1 MSGTSAKP
9 ASGLKVA
16 VVGGSIG
23 GLTAALVLRDIG
35 CDVDVYERSSSAL
48 EGYGAGIVAH
58 DEAVRYFRERTE
70 VAVDDV
76 TLKVPWFR
84 YVNHDGET
92 VFEEP
97 NIWRYSSWNTIY
109 RGLLGQ
115 FDGARYQR
123 GEALAGIEQVGDR
136 VKARFESGRVVEC
149 DLLVCADGNMS
160 TARRLLMPDV
170 EPDYAGYVG
179 WRGMIAESEVAATI
193 QERLADAI
201 TYFVPSRSQFL
212 IYPIPSLEGS
222 IARGERLFNFVWYRN
237 TPDETLRELLTDRE
251 GVQREFS
258 LPPGALATQH
268 LAEFRRDAEEILP
281 ARIAEV
287 VTQIP
292 DPFLQ
297 AIVDVSV
304 PHMAVGRVCLVGD
317 AAFVGRPH
325 AAAGTAKA
333 ASDAWALAEALVT
346 ADGNVEGAIS
356 RWEPRQL
363 SVGRNLV
370 ERVQYIGDRAFVKDT
385 WVPGDKSLQFG
396 LYGPGD

>member
-1 MSGTSAKP
+1 MPGTNRKP
-9 ASGLKVA
+9 ALGLKVA
-16 VVGGSIG
+16 VVGGSVG

-35 CDVDVYERSSSAL
+35 CDLDVYERSSSAL

-58 DEAVRYFRERTE
+58 DEAVRYFRERTD
-70 VAVDDV
+70 VAVDGV

-84 YVNHDGET
+84 YVNRDGDT

-115 FDGARYQR
+115 FDEARYHR
-123 GEALAGIEQVGDR
+123 GEALGDIEQTGDR
-136 VKARFESGRVVEC
+136 VQARFESGRVVEC
-149 DLLVCADGNMS
+149 DLLVCADGATS
-160 TARRLLMPDV
+160 TARRLLMPEV
-170 EPDYAGYVG
+170 EPEYAGYVG
-179 WRGMIAESEVAATI
+179 WRGMIAESEAADAT
-193 QERLADAI
+193 QDWLADAI

-212 IYPIPSLEGS
+212 IYPIPSLDGS
-222 IARGERLFNFVWYRN
+222 TVRGERLLNFVWYRN
-237 TPDETLRELLTDRE
+237 ASEERLRELLTDRD
-251 GVQREFS
+251 GVPRPLS
-258 LPPGALATQH
+258 LPPGALDERH
-268 LAEFRRDAEEILP
+268 LAEFRRDVQAILP

-287 VTQIP
+287 VVQIP

-297 AIVDVSV
+297 AIVDVTV
-304 PHMAVGRVCLVGD
+304 PQMAVGRVCLVGD

-333 ASDAWALAEALVT
+333 ASDAWALAESLVATDGDVDAAL
-346 ADGNVEGAIS
+346 S

-363 SVGRNLV
+363 TVGRNLV
-370 ERVQYIGDRAFVKDT
+370 KRVRYIGDRAFVHDT